1 MQGIT
6 VYCSSSDCI
15 APVYFEAARN
25 LGAEI
30 ARRGL
35 PAITGAGKM
44 GLMAA
49 VTDGALAAGGKAI
62 GVIPQFMVDA
72 GRNHPMLT
80 ETIVTESMRERKATL
95 ASMAIGVIALPGGVG
110 TLDELAEMITRR
122 KLGLYQGA
130 VVILNINGFYDGLIA
145 WLEHSVREGFTDPH
159 GAPWVVATTPE
170 EAVDMVMR
178 GIGDKE

>member
-6 VYCSSSDCI
+6 VYCSSSDNI
-15 APVYFEAARN
+15 APVYFEAARS

-30 ARRGL
+30 AGHGL

-49 VTDGALAAGGKAI
+49 VAEGALQAGGKAI

-72 GRNHPMLT
+72 GRNHPLLT
-80 ETIVTESMRERKATL
+80 ETIVTSTMQERKATL
-95 ASMAIGVIALPGGVG
+95 ANLAIGVIALPGGVG

-122 KLGLYQGA
+122 KLGLYRGA
-130 VVILNINGFYDGLIA
+130 VVILNINGYYDGLIS
-145 WLEHSVREGFTDPH
+145 WLGHSVAEGFTDPS
-159 GAPWVVATTPE
+159 GTPWLVAETPKQ
-170 EAVDMVMR
+170 AVDLVL
-178 GIGDKE
+178 GDLGR